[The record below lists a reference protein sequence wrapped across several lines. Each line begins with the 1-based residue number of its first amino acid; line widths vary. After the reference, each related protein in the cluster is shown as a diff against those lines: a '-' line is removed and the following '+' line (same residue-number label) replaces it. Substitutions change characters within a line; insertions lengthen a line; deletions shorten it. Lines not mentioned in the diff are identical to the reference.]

1 MPFRSI
7 MPWMKPELRAFGNGE
22 IIACQDVSPT
32 MGGLECSRGGTAV
45 LPWWDWR
52 CCTLCEVYQM
62 VTRFALGTNIGSDS
76 VMPKASYQASMWGI

>member
-32 MGGLECSRGGTAV
+32 MGGLEFSRGGTGDAA
-45 LPWWDWR
+45 R
-52 CCTLCEVYQM
+52 CVKF
-62 VTRFALGTNIGSDS
+62 TR
-76 VMPKASYQASMWGI
+76 W